1 MNNSIKKHQSPLR
14 NFKDAYIG
22 TDGGKRLSFIL
33 CNVFYGIGS
42 DLKLSIPTY
51 ILHAK
56 FIEIDDAIF
65 RNKREFEKR
74 TWNFIYCKA
83 SVLVLVVLRK
93 ATGTEQACCKL
104 TYIT

>member
-1 MNNSIKKHQSPLR
+1 MR

-65 RNKREFEKR
+65 RNKREFEKKNLEFHLLQGVSSSISSFTQSHRYR
-74 TWNFIYCKA
+74 TG
-83 SVLVLVVLRK
+83 LL
-93 ATGTEQACCKL
+93 
-104 TYIT
+104 